1 MTHNSK
7 ISARIFIQNSGK
19 EGYKQTVPLPPPK
32 NQTEER
38 DKFFGHRVGHC
49 LAVSAVLGSR
59 IDTPALPPKIQF
71 FGGKFVLQNS
81 SFPLHVVSFGRHFSA
96 QGLTRRGV
104 GTAQGDDDLHITF
117 EFDVKVVKNFV
128 RWNASKKSNEHR
140 DRLHELYRVWLIRN
154 WCIIKLCHVFCQLQK
169 PAYKPFNKRQLSKTL
184 KDLL

>member
-1 MTHNSK
+1 MTNFLG
-7 ISARIFIQNSGK
+7 IGWGSASRFWPFWGLESI
-19 EGYKQTVPLPPPK
+19 PLPFRPKYSFLGEICPP
-32 NQTEER
+32 E
-38 DKFFGHRVGHC
+38 F
-49 LAVSAVLGSR
+49 LLPSSR
-59 IDTPALPPKIQF
+59 CRL
-71 FGGKFVLQNS
+71 
-81 SFPLHVVSFGRHFSA
+81 FGRHFSA